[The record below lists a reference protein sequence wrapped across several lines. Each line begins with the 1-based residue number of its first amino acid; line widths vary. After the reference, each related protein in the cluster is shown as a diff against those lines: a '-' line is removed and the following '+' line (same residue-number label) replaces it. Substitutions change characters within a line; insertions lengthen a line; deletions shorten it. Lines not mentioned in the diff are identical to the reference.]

1 LVVLAGRSTGKVNL
15 TTCTVAGSAQA
26 GFSDFRIERV
36 LLNRLWEGTKVYW
49 NKPVETMNR
58 EEMTNLQSTRL
69 QETVQR
75 VYRKV
80 PFYRNK
86 MQEQG
91 LLPEDI
97 TNLGDIVKLPFISKQ
112 DMRGNYPYGLFAVPL
127 AEIVRIHASS
137 GTTGKPTVVGYTKRD
152 IGIWSEVMARALT
165 YAGASKLSCIQVA
178 YGYGLFTGGLGAH
191 YGAEMIGA
199 SVIPASSGNTSRQIL
214 LMKDFGTSVLC
225 CTPSYALYIAETIY
239 EMGLSPKDLSLKA
252 GIFGAE
258 PWSERMRKEIEDRL
272 HIKALDIYGLSE
284 IIGPGVACECEC
296 QDGLHISE
304 DHFYPEIVN
313 PLTGEVLPDG
323 EKGELVLTT
332 ISKEG
337 MPMVRYR
344 TRDLTV
350 LNHDVCTCG
359 RTLVR
364 MGKVLGRSDDMLII
378 RGVNVFPSQV
388 ESVLLSLGETSPHYQ
403 LIVDR
408 EDNLDKLT
416 VMVELTEEMFSDEV
430 RGLEDLEHKIQGAL
444 ADVLLVSAK
453 VRLVSPKSIERS
465 EGKAKRVI
473 DNRKI

>member
-1 LVVLAGRSTGKVNL
+1 M
-15 TTCTVAGSAQA
+15 
-26 GFSDFRIERV
+26 
-36 LLNRLWEGTKVYW
+36 YW
-49 NKPVETMNR
+49 NKPMETMGR
-58 EEMTNLQSTRL
+58 TEMSSLQSTRL
-69 QETVQR
+69 RETVKQ
-75 VYRKV
+75 VYRQV

-86 MQEQG
+86 MQAEG

-97 TNLGDIVKLPFISKQ
+97 ASIKDIAKLPFTTKQ
-112 DMRGNYPYGLFAVPL
+112 DMRDNYPYGLFAVPL
-127 AEIVRIHASS
+127 SEIVRLHASS

-165 YAGASKLSCIQVA
+165 YAGASKQSCIQVA
-178 YGYGLFTGGLGAH
+178 YGYGLFTGGLGVH
-191 YGAEMIGA
+191 YGAETIGA
-199 SVIPASSGNTSRQIL
+199 SVIPVSSGNTARQIM
-214 LMKDFGTSVLC
+214 LMKDFGTTLLA
-225 CTPSYALYIAETIY
+225 CTPSYALYIAETMG
-239 EMGLSPKDLSLKA
+239 EMGIDPKDLSLKA

-258 PWSERMRKEIEDRL
+258 PWSERMRKEIEERL
-272 HIKALDIYGLSE
+272 AIKALDIYGLSE
-284 IIGPGVACECEC
+284 IIGPGVANECEC

-304 DHFYPEIVN
+304 DHFYPEIIN
-313 PLTGEVLPDG
+313 PITGEPLPDG
-323 EKGELVLTT
+323 EKGELVLST

-350 LNHDVCTCG
+350 LNRDICACG

-408 EDNLDKLT
+408 EDNLDTLT
-416 VMVELTEEMFSDEV
+416 VLVEVTEDMFSDEV
-430 RGLEDLEHKIQGAL
+430 RRLETLEHKIQHTL
-444 ADVLLVSAK
+444 ASVLQVAAK
-453 VRLVSPKSIERS
+453 VRLVGPKSIERS

-473 DNRKI
+473 DNRKL